1 MIVVLSQGCAANF
14 GDGEKIARILSR
26 KSEVTFTFPEANN
39 AAKANSARAAK
50 VDADAN
56 ANAAGIAANA
66 NVADANANSADA
78 NAEANAASAANANS
92 ADANANV
99 AGTAAKANTASA
111 ANAKAAGT
119 VANAEANAAR
129 AAKVNAD
136 ANANVARAAK
146 VNADANANTEANV
159 AAAPEAFFLNVC
171 TVKGNAGALKLLR
184 KTVSA
189 YPHVPIYITGCAPK
203 DFREEAIKVTDKIT
217 FTSLKEISSAFEDE
231 KQRRFPVGAGNDST
245 STSSVTLARN
255 DDKNSSPL
263 SPWTEGIGST
273 KNTRVNSIARLY
285 PALVA
290 GGSKKTAKSQSS
302 TSKAS
307 PATNK
312 ASPSPANKAFLSP
325 ANKVLR
331 ESSYIGIVNIEEG
344 CLDACAFCSTH
355 LVKGRLHS
363 FVPQA
368 IVDQVQA
375 LVDDGCLEIQL
386 TGQDCACY
394 GFDIGTNL
402 AELTQR
408 ILTHVSGNYR
418 IRLGM
423 GNPRHVLGYQEALL
437 DCFTDERIY
446 KFIHIPVQSGSENV
460 LKAMN
465 RRHTARDYATLAHAF
480 NERFSKFTLS
490 TDLIV
495 GYPGESA
502 ADFND
507 THKLLK
513 ETRPTVCNI
522 TRFVARPGTV
532 AARLEATAVVPDSVK
547 HERSAI
553 LAEAFQQ
560 IALENNRKWI
570 GDECTVVTEK
580 PGYREGT
587 TIARNTAYRPVA
599 LQGSFPAGTTLRVR
613 IKDAEPFA
621 LIADV

>member
-1 MIVVLSQGCAANF
+1 MIVVLSQGCTANF
-14 GDGEKIARILSR
+14 GDGEKIARILSQ
-26 KSEVTFTFPEANN
+26 KSEVTFEFPEAKP
-39 AAKANSARAAK
+39 KA
-50 VDADAN
+50 
-56 ANAAGIAANA
+56 
-66 NVADANANSADA
+66 
-78 NAEANAASAANANS
+78 
-92 ADANANV
+92 
-99 AGTAAKANTASA
+99 
-111 ANAKAAGT
+111 
-119 VANAEANAAR
+119 
-129 AAKVNAD
+129 
-136 ANANVARAAK
+136 
-146 VNADANANTEANV
+146 
-159 AAAPEAFFLNVC
+159 FYLNVC
-171 TVKGNAGALKLLR
+171 TVKGNAGAMKLLR
-184 KTVSA
+184 KAASTF
-189 YPHVPIYITGCAPK
+189 PGVPIYITGCTPK
-203 DFREEAIKVTDKIT
+203 DFREEALRAVPHVQ
-217 FTSLKEISSAFEDE
+217 FTSLKELEDSAHS
-231 KQRRFPVGAGNDST
+231 ANS
-245 STSSVTLARN
+245 RN
-255 DDKNSSPL
+255 
-263 SPWTEGIGST
+263 
-273 KNTRVNSIARLY
+273 
-285 PALVA
+285 
-290 GGSKKTAKSQSS
+290 
-302 TSKAS
+302 
-307 PATNK
+307 
-312 ASPSPANKAFLSP
+312 
-325 ANKVLR
+325 VLR
-331 ESSYIGIVNIEEG
+331 ESPFVGIVNIEEG

-363 FVPQA
+363 FAPQT

-408 ILTHVSGNYR
+408 ILTHVNGNYR

-437 DCFTDERIY
+437 DCFTDNRIY

-480 NERFSKFTLS
+480 TERFRKFTLS

-502 ADFND
+502 EDFND
-507 THKLLK
+507 TLNILK

-522 TRFVARPGTV
+522 TRFVARPNTV
-532 AARLEATAVVPDSVK
+532 AARLEANAAAIPDSVK

-580 PGYREGT
+580 PGYRSGT
-587 TIARNTAYRPVA
+587 TIARNMAYRPVA

-613 IKDAEPFA
+613 ITDAEPFA
-621 LIADV
+621 LLAEPIV

>member
-26 KSEVTFTFPEANN
+26 ESEVSFEFPEPGNAANAKADVNNANAGEN
-39 AAKANSARAAK
+39 AAKANENVAK
-50 VDADAN
+50 ADAN
-56 ANAAGIAANA
+56 
-66 NVADANANSADA
+66 VA
-78 NAEANAASAANANS
+78 
-92 ADANANV
+92 
-99 AGTAAKANTASA
+99 T
-111 ANAKAAGT
+111 
-119 VANAEANAAR
+119 
-129 AAKVNAD
+129 
-136 ANANVARAAK
+136 
-146 VNADANANTEANV
+146 
-159 AAAPEAFFLNVC
+159 APEAFYLNVC

-189 YPHVPIYITGCAPK
+189 YPNVPIYITGCAPK
-203 DFREEAIKVTDKIT
+203 DFREEAVRVVPKVQ
-217 FTSLKEISSAFEDE
+217 FTTLSDLEQEQSSWSNA
-231 KQRRFPVGAGNDST
+231 
-245 STSSVTLARN
+245 
-255 DDKNSSPL
+255 
-263 SPWTEGIGST
+263 IGST
-273 KNTRVNSIARLY
+273 HH
-285 PALVA
+285 
-290 GGSKKTAKSQSS
+290 
-302 TSKAS
+302 
-307 PATNK
+307 
-312 ASPSPANKAFLSP
+312 
-325 ANKVLR
+325 KVLR
-331 ESSYIGIVNIEEG
+331 ESPYVGIVNTEEG

-363 FVPQA
+363 FAPQA

-408 ILTHVSGNYR
+408 ILTHVNGNYR

-495 GYPGESA
+495 GYPGETP

-507 THKLLK
+507 TLELLK

-532 AARLEATAVVPDSVK
+532 AAHLEAATGNTQPAAVPDTVK

-553 LAEAFQQ
+553 LAETFQQ
-560 IALENNRKWI
+560 IALENNREWI
-570 GDECTVVTEK
+570 GEECTVVTEK
-580 PGYREGT
+580 PGHRSGT
-587 TIARNTAYRPVA
+587 TIARNAAYRPVA
-599 LQGSFPAGTTLRVR
+599 LQGTFPAGQTLRVR

-621 LIADV
+621 LIADVK

>member
-1 MIVVLSQGCAANF
+1 MQFTTLSEL
-14 GDGEKIARILSR
+14 EKDPPLSSSTEGRGSIISSTR
-26 KSEVTFTFPEANN
+26 KSNEY
-39 AAKANSARAAK
+39 R
-50 VDADAN
+50 
-56 ANAAGIAANA
+56 
-66 NVADANANSADA
+66 
-78 NAEANAASAANANS
+78 
-92 ADANANV
+92 
-99 AGTAAKANTASA
+99 
-111 ANAKAAGT
+111 
-119 VANAEANAAR
+119 
-129 AAKVNAD
+129 
-136 ANANVARAAK
+136 
-146 VNADANANTEANV
+146 
-159 AAAPEAFFLNVC
+159 
-171 TVKGNAGALKLLR
+171 
-184 KTVSA
+184 
-189 YPHVPIYITGCAPK
+189 
-203 DFREEAIKVTDKIT
+203 
-217 FTSLKEISSAFEDE
+217 
-231 KQRRFPVGAGNDST
+231 
-245 STSSVTLARN
+245 ARN
-255 DDKNSSPL
+255 ESRIRP
-263 SPWTEGIGST
+263 
-273 KNTRVNSIARLY
+273 
-285 PALVA
+285 
-290 GGSKKTAKSQSS
+290 
-302 TSKAS
+302 
-307 PATNK
+307 TN
-312 ASPSPANKAFLSP
+312 
-325 ANKVLR
+325 VLR
-331 ESSYIGIVNIEEG
+331 ESPFVGIVNIEEG

-363 FVPQA
+363 FSPNA

-386 TGQDCACY
+386 SGQDCACY

-408 ILTHVSGNYR
+408 ILTHVNGNYR

-465 RRHTARDYATLAHAF
+465 RRHIARDYATLAHAF
-480 NERFSKFTLS
+480 NERFDKFTLS

-495 GYPGESA
+495 GYPGETA

-507 THKLLK
+507 TLTLLK

-532 AARLEATAVVPDSVK
+532 AARLESATSMAHLESATNTAQLAPANLAVPDTVK

-570 GDECTVVTEK
+570 GDECIVVTEK
-580 PGYREGT
+580 RGHRIGT

-599 LQGSFPAGTTLRVR
+599 LQGSFPAGQTLRVR

-621 LIADV
+621 LIADLQNI

>member
-14 GDGEKIARILSR
+14 GDGEKIARLLSR
-26 KSEVTFTFPEANN
+26 KSEVTFTFPEPG
-39 AAKANSARAAK
+39 AATTNEK
-50 VDADAN
+50 VA
-56 ANAAGIAANA
+56 
-66 NVADANANSADA
+66 
-78 NAEANAASAANANS
+78 
-92 ADANANV
+92 
-99 AGTAAKANTASA
+99 T
-111 ANAKAAGT
+111 
-119 VANAEANAAR
+119 
-129 AAKVNAD
+129 
-136 ANANVARAAK
+136 
-146 VNADANANTEANV
+146 
-159 AAAPEAFFLNVC
+159 APEAFYLNVC

-184 KTVSA
+184 KAASA
-189 YPHVPIYITGCAPK
+189 YPNVPIYITGCAPK
-203 DFREEAIKVTDKIT
+203 DFREEAIRAVPQVQ
-217 FTSLKEISSAFEDE
+217 FTTLSELE
-231 KQRRFPVGAGNDST
+231 KDPQFIFDLGNATQDRTCKSNEN
-245 STSSVTLARN
+245 SVRN
-255 DDKNSSPL
+255 ESRIRP
-263 SPWTEGIGST
+263 
-273 KNTRVNSIARLY
+273 
-285 PALVA
+285 
-290 GGSKKTAKSQSS
+290 
-302 TSKAS
+302 
-307 PATNK
+307 TN
-312 ASPSPANKAFLSP
+312 
-325 ANKVLR
+325 VLR
-331 ESSYIGIVNIEEG
+331 ESPFVGIVNIEEG

-363 FVPQA
+363 FSPNA

-408 ILTHVSGNYR
+408 ILTHVNGNYR

-480 NERFSKFTLS
+480 NERFDKFTLS

-507 THKLLK
+507 TLELLK

-522 TRFVARPGTV
+522 TRFVPRPGTV
-532 AARLEATAVVPDSVK
+532 AARLESATSMAHLESATNTAQLETSAAAVPDAVK

>member
-14 GDGEKIARILSR
+14 GDGEKIARLLSK
-26 KSEVTFTFPEANN
+26 KSEVTFEFPAPPVRD
-39 AAKANSARAAK
+39 AANS
-50 VDADAN
+50 VDFH
-56 ANAAGIAANA
+56 I
-66 NVADANANSADA
+66 
-78 NAEANAASAANANS
+78 E
-92 ADANANV
+92 
-99 AGTAAKANTASA
+99 K
-111 ANAKAAGT
+111 
-119 VANAEANAAR
+119 
-129 AAKVNAD
+129 
-136 ANANVARAAK
+136 
-146 VNADANANTEANV
+146 
-159 AAAPEAFFLNVC
+159 PEAFYLNVC
-171 TVKGNAGALKLLR
+171 TVKGNSGALKLLR
-184 KTVSA
+184 KTAST
-189 YPHVPIYITGCAPK
+189 YPGVPIYITGCAPK
-203 DFREEAIKVTDKIT
+203 DFREEAIRAVPKVQ
-217 FTSLKEISSAFEDE
+217 FTTLSDLE
-231 KQRRFPVGAGNDST
+231 ND
-245 STSSVTLARN
+245 
-255 DDKNSSPL
+255 PL
-263 SPWTEGIGST
+263 FS
-273 KNTRVNSIARLY
+273 
-285 PALVA
+285 
-290 GGSKKTAKSQSS
+290 GGSGNADQDRTRKSNENS
-302 TSKAS
+302 TRNESRIR
-307 PATNK
+307 PTN
-312 ASPSPANKAFLSP
+312 
-325 ANKVLR
+325 VLR
-331 ESSYIGIVNIEEG
+331 ESPFVGIVNIEEG

-363 FVPQA
+363 FAPNA

-408 ILTHVSGNYR
+408 ILTHVNGNYR

-446 KFIHIPVQSGSENV
+446 KFIHIPVQSGSENI

-465 RRHTARDYATLAHAF
+465 RRHTAQDYVTLANEF
-480 NERFSKFTLS
+480 NKRFSKFTLS

-507 THKLLK
+507 TLNILK
-513 ETRPTVCNI
+513 DTRPTVCNI
-522 TRFVARPGTV
+522 TRFVARPNTV
-532 AARLEATAVVPDSVK
+532 AARLEASNAAVPDAIK

-580 PGYREGT
+580 PGYRNGT
-587 TIARNTAYRPVA
+587 TIARNSAYRPVA

-613 IKDAEPFA
+613 ISDAEPFA
-621 LIADV
+621 LLAETIA